1 MRDLKQAEAELW
13 ETISEGTMAV
23 VAARTALRL
32 LPNTAF
38 GKLSQNPAL
47 NLTHDFRQVL
57 TQVVNLVKEPETTAS
72 TEQIALVRAA
82 LRGTIDVVDEF
93 KHQAPYYAAKSAAAA
108 IDAASRKHA
117 SAAQA
122 ATDAAHFAASAQ
134 QASKAADISEQVS
147 SSIVDLAFKDR
158 RVEQRKGLAECFAEP
173 LLPSTG
179 SHLVGFWKKIQ
190 TSKSGASTTF
200 SFWREWY
207 QGFLEGRPLDWELQ
221 RRVALIDDKIW
232 DAGPEAV
239 APEIERIKAEM
250 LSEKLP
256 MAETIELNPETGK
269 FRAIPIP
276 VENAPYMS
284 ALLSQISDALEDC
297 LGGHNGLSERS
308 GDALKLNRVLTK
320 YKDDPQNAELTL
332 TRVAGSLRAQLH
344 DSRELPDNEDNL
356 ALLNAVEEGVRGIRA
371 NHPEVAANREQ
382 LAQQAFKALAP
393 EDKQVLEE
401 ALPVLTAI
409 SEAELAVDFAQDIP
423 ELINDARLPLPDG
436 APPLPGADAATRVFS
451 RVSKMALLQEQY
463 GKLTRKGAEWFDSDT
478 RKTVQ
483 LAGLVGGGAIA
494 AWVNFGPKL
503 LELVQIGLRL
513 LGVL

>member
-32 LPNTAF
+32 LPNTVF

-207 QGFLEGRPLDWELQ
+207 QGFLDGKPLDWKLQ
-221 RRVALIDDKIW
+221 RRVALIDDAIW

-239 APEIERIKAEM
+239 AAEIERIRSLFELEQEVTRLKEQLATVERSHVAALIGDNGGPPLEDAPVLAFQTDLALIWRHVEELEEEM
-250 LSEKLP
+250 AKPEPSQSALNRLAQWFADFPVRASAYFGSKFDIVITKS
-256 MAETIELNPETGK
+256 AETIGTTGTK
-269 FRAIPIP
+269 TLIAYLT
-276 VENAPYMS
+276 ASS
-284 ALLSQISDALEDC
+284 AA
-297 LGGHNGLSERS
+297 
-308 GDALKLNRVLTK
+308 
-320 YKDDPQNAELTL
+320 QN
-332 TRVAGSLRAQLH
+332 
-344 DSRELPDNEDNL
+344 
-356 ALLNAVEEGVRGIRA
+356 EGIKG
-371 NHPEVAANREQ
+371 
-382 LAQQAFKALAP
+382 LAQ
-393 EDKQVLEE
+393 
-401 ALPVLTAI
+401 AI
-409 SEAELAVDFAQDIP
+409 WDFAKT
-423 ELINDARLPLPDG
+423 LP
-436 APPLPGADAATRVFS
+436 PG
-451 RVSKMALLQEQY
+451 
-463 GKLTRKGAEWFDSDT
+463 
-478 RKTVQ
+478 
-483 LAGLVGGGAIA
+483 
-494 AWVNFGPKL
+494 
-503 LELVQIGLRL
+503 
-513 LGVL
+513 